1 MNIYARKN
9 KSLSLCLMILAAS
22 ALQGCSGVKDSMGL
36 EKGVP
41 DEFKVITR
49 APLEIPPSLTL
60 PPPNIG
66 APRPQEKAPIVQ
78 AKEAVFGEDTASTS
92 DAITNS
98 SASENSLL
106 QKAGAV
112 DADPSIRKIVD
123 RETLELKDRNKP
135 VAEKL
140 LNISGHNNLPSATIV
155 NAKEEKIRI
164 DSNKQAGKN
173 ITDGITP
180 TIED

>member
-36 EKGVP
+36 EKGAP

-49 APLEIPPSLTL
+49 APLEIPPNLTL

-78 AKEAVFGEDTASTS
+78 AKEAVFGEDTKSTS
-92 DAITNS
+92 DSILS
-98 SASENSLL
+98 SSEGALL
-106 QKAGAV
+106 QKAGAEN
-112 DADPSIRKIVD
+112 ADPEIRKIVD

-164 DSNKQAGKN
+164 DSNKQAGKD